1 VSNNLNSVMKVL
13 TSVTII
19 LAVPTLIASVY
30 GMNVGL
36 PGAHSA
42 LAFAGL
48 IAGCVAAA
56 GALFIVFRRRN
67 WL

>member
-1 VSNNLNSVMKVL
+1 MKAL

-19 LAVPTLIASVY
+19 LSVPTLIASIY

-36 PGAHSA
+36 PGAHNP
-42 LAFAGL
+42 LAFAGIIGL
-48 IAGCVAAA
+48 CVAAA
-56 GALFIVFRRRN
+56 IALFVVFRRRN

>member
-1 VSNNLNSVMKVL
+1 
-13 TSVTII
+13 
-19 LAVPTLIASVY
+19 VPTLIASVY

-36 PGAHSA
+36 PGAHSP

-48 IAGCVAAA
+48 IAVSVVAA
-56 GALFIVFRRRN
+56 GVLFIVFRRRN